1 MFPVMAEV
9 SVVADVRWGGLF
21 VVAYARYPLVVLVR
35 LDMQFAITT

>member
-35 LDMQFAITT
+35 LDVQYSMTE